1 MRESVFETLVGALVV
16 MVAGVFLW
24 FALAV
29 GGDTDVKGDQYN
41 VLARFNNV
49 SGISRGSDVRIA
61 GVKAGVVKSIEGDP
75 QRFEAMLTL
84 SLDKKWELP
93 DDTDARISTDGLL
106 GGAYI
111 ALEPGGG
118 FDTIAQDGTGEI
130 QYTRGSVDLLTL
142 FASFAGGGGGDAAP
156 AEPESLDTITE
167 SAPAPESAPQPVVKK
182 KPEAPKPAAPAP
194 QPGVNPEPKPAQIPT
209 PDPVVTPEPSVSE
222 PSTVETPTTAAPD
235 PVDDADPAGDN
246 GQ

>member
-1 MRESVFETLVGALVV
+1 MRESFFETLVGALVV
-16 MVAGVFLW
+16 AVAAVFLW
-24 FALAV
+24 FSLAV
-29 GGDTDVKGDQYN
+29 GGDAETKGDQYN

-75 QRFEAMLTL
+75 TRFEAVLTL

-106 GGAYI
+106 GGSYI
-111 ALEPGGG
+111 GLEPGGG
-118 FDTIAQDGTGEI
+118 FDTIPQDGTGEI

-142 FASFAGGGGGDAAP
+142 FASFAGGGGGGGDAAAP
-156 AEPESLDTITE
+156 PPQPVAEPEPAPAPVARPAPKPAPKKKPE
-167 SAPAPESAPQPVVKK
+167 PVKPEPVKAPAPEPV
-182 KPEAPKPAAPAP
+182 PAPAP
-194 QPGVNPEPKPAQIPT
+194 APAAEAVPE
-209 PDPVVTPEPSVSE
+209 VVTPPEP
-222 PSTVETPTTAAPD
+222 AAVPADD
-235 PVDDADPAGDN
+235 PYPAGED

>member
-1 MRESVFETLVGALVV
+1 MRESFFETLVGALVV
-16 MVAGVFLW
+16 AVAAVFLW

-29 GGDTDVKGDQYN
+29 GGDAETKGDQYS

-75 QRFEAMLTL
+75 TRFEAVLTL

-93 DDTDARISTDGLL
+93 EDTDARISTDGLL

-111 ALEPGGG
+111 GLEPGGG
-118 FDTIAQDGTGEI
+118 FDTIPQDGTGEI

-142 FASFAGGGGGDAAP
+142 FASFAGGGGGDAAAS
-156 AEPESLDTITE
+156 AEEPVAMPEL
-167 SAPAPESAPQPVVKK
+167 APEPVSQP
-182 KPEAPKPAAPAP
+182 APKPAPKQKPDA
-194 QPGVNPEPKPAQIPT
+194 VTMPEPKPVA
-209 PDPVVTPEPSVSE
+209 TPEPAPEAATPSE
-222 PSTVETPTTAAPD
+222 PAVAPA
-235 PVDDADPAGDN
+235 DDSYPAGDD

>member
-1 MRESVFETLVGALVV
+1 MRESVFETLVGGLVV

-142 FASFAGGGGGDAAP
+142 FASFAGGGGGGDAAP
-156 AEPESLDTITE
+156 AEPEPLDTITE
-167 SAPAPESAPQPVVKK
+167 SAPAPEPAPQPVVKE

-194 QPGVNPEPKPAQIPT
+194 QPVVNPEPKPTPKPT
-209 PDPVVTPEPSVSE
+209 PDPIGTPEPSVSE
-222 PSTVETPTTAAPD
+222 PSAVETPAAT
-235 PVDDADPAGDN
+235 DPAGDD

>member
-1 MRESVFETLVGALVV
+1 MRESFFETLVGALVV
-16 MVAGVFLW
+16 AVAAVFLW

-29 GGDTDVKGDQYN
+29 GGDAETKGDQYN

-75 QRFEAMLTL
+75 TRFEAVLTL

-106 GGAYI
+106 GGSYI
-111 ALEPGGG
+111 GLEPGGG
-118 FDTIAQDGTGEI
+118 FDTIPQDGTGEI

-142 FASFAGGGGGDAAP
+142 FASFAGGGGGGGDAAAP
-156 AEPESLDTITE
+156 PPQPVAEPEPAPAPVARPAPKPAPKKKPE
-167 SAPAPESAPQPVVKK
+167 PVKPEPVKAPAPEPV
-182 KPEAPKPAAPAP
+182 PAPAP
-194 QPGVNPEPKPAQIPT
+194 APAAEAVPE
-209 PDPVVTPEPSVSE
+209 VVTPPEP
-222 PSTVETPTTAAPD
+222 AAVPADD
-235 PVDDADPAGDN
+235 PYPAGED